1 MSNPITSHSS
11 DRPVCI
17 VTGGSYGIG
26 DAVCEKFSAQGYIVI
41 NLDIKGNVT
50 QSKSIIWLECDMSV
64 SSEVRH
70 AIQQTILKYGRV
82 DCLVSN
88 AGIHFSATIEDTSEE
103 DFERIFGLN
112 VKGAITATKAVL
124 PQMKSQQNG
133 VILYMASDQALI
145 AKHNSFAYNM
155 SKAALASM
163 AKTTALDYAK
173 YQIRANAICPGTIE
187 TPLYHKAINRY
198 VAESGANIDQV
209 HAEEAALQPIGRLGQ
224 ASEVAALTCFLASDE
239 ARFITGSLQVI
250 DGGYTTQ

>member
-1 MSNPITSHSS
+1 MPNSLTPLKF
-11 DRPVCI
+11 DKPVCI

-26 DAVCEKFSAQGYIVI
+26 DAVCEKFSSQNYRVI
-41 NLDIKGNVT
+41 NLDIQANPA
-50 QSKSIIWLECDMSV
+50 QSKAIEWRKCDMSI
-64 SSEVRH
+64 STEVK
-70 AIQQTILKYGRV
+70 ICIQTIIEQYARV

-103 DFERIFGLN
+103 DFDRVFDLN
-112 VKGAITATKAVL
+112 VKGAIAATKAVL
-124 PQMKSQQNG
+124 PQMKSQNNG

-187 TPLYHKAINRY
+187 TPLYHKAINNY
-198 VAESGANIDQV
+198 VAKSGADCNQV
-209 HAEEAALQPIGRLGQ
+209 HAEEAALQPLGRLGQ
-224 ASEVAALTCFLASDE
+224 ASEVAAFSYFLASEE
-239 ARFITGSLQVI
+239 AKFITGSLQVI

>member
-1 MSNPITSHSS
+1 MSNRMTSHPSEK
-11 DRPVCI
+11 PVCI

-26 DAVCEKFSAQGYIVI
+26 NAVCEKFSTEGYTVI
-41 NLDIKGNVT
+41 NLDIQANPT
-50 QSKSIIWLECDMSV
+50 QSKTINWLKCDMSLSANV
-64 SSEVRH
+64 SQ
-70 AIQQTILKYGRV
+70 AIEQVIKQYGTV

-88 AGIHFSATIEDTSEE
+88 AGIHFSATIEDTTEE

-112 VKGAITATKAVL
+112 VKGAIAATKAVL

-187 TPLYHKAINRY
+187 TPLYHKAINHY
-198 VAESGANIDQV
+198 VTQSGANIEQV

-224 ASEVAALTCFLASDE
+224 ASEVAALTYFLASDE
-239 ARFITGSLQVI
+239 AKFITGSLQVI
-250 DGGYTTQ
+250 DGGYTAQ